1 MNLLSRCEMDKTK
14 VRAEFSICGDQF
26 DLNEVTEKLG
36 INPSETRVT
45 GVIPEGKKRPSI
57 ETSWSI
63 STDKED
69 SYDVDVQTK
78 KVLLLI
84 TEKVEELCEIKE
96 KMNVSFILSL
106 IVEVENGEKPALHFT
121 SDTISFLGKIGAE
134 TDIDLYIYS

>member
-1 MNLLSRCEMDKTK
+1 MDKTK

>member
-1 MNLLSRCEMDKTK
+1 MDKTK

-26 DLNEVTEKLG
+26 DLNKVTEKLG

>member
-1 MNLLSRCEMDKTK
+1 MNLLSRCEVDKTK

-26 DLNEVTEKLG
+26 DLNEITERLG
-36 INPSETRVT
+36 INPSEVRVK
-45 GVIPEGKKRPSI
+45 GVIPKGRKRPSV

-78 KVLLLI
+78 KVLSLI
-84 TEKVEELCEIKE
+84 KEKVGDLCEIKE
-96 KMNVSFILSL
+96 KMDVSFILSL

-134 TDIDLYIYS
+134 SDIDLYIYS